1 MDNISLLAEKKWRE
15 LEHAQSRLESLNKTK
30 ELAEESLRSQKMA
43 YESGLATS
51 LDVVDAELALL
62 RLKMADLKAH
72 YDAVIAW
79 LGLLEISGEVSDAGI
94 ILEKK

>member
-1 MDNISLLAEKKWRE
+1 
-15 LEHAQSRLESLNKTK
+15 
-30 ELAEESLRSQKMA
+30 MA

>member
-1 MDNISLLAEKKWRE
+1 VAN
-15 LEHAQSRLESLNKTK
+15 
-30 ELAEESLRSQKMA
+30 
-43 YESGLATS
+43 
-51 LDVVDAELALL
+51 
-62 RLKMADLKAH
+62 LKAH